1 LSVPLFRYKAATTS
15 GDIVEGEREASSQ
28 ASLIKWIQAQGHV
41 ALRAD
46 PIAEKSIR
54 SAWSFEGWRRGR
66 ITTRDLGMFTLE
78 LSTLLKAGLALDK
91 ALDILAKLSETKG
104 ARALCTSIRER
115 VRGGGSLS
123 EAMADEEAV
132 FSPFYLNMV
141 RAGETGGA
149 LDLALERLG
158 DFMQRSREL
167 KETITSALIYPLIL
181 VFVAIL
187 SLAVI
192 LGYVVPRF
200 TQLFEDAGQALPWS
214 TQIVVAMGEF
224 VQNYWW
230 VLIAAVVGGYLLLLK
245 QFQDPV
251 SRLRWDTRLLAL
263 PLVGELVSKIE
274 TARFS
279 RTLGTLLA
287 NGLPLHS
294 AIVIAKET
302 VGNRLMSQHLQSV
315 SEKVRAGQGLSKP
328 LIEANVFPTLAAE
341 LMRVGE
347 ETGNL
352 EAMLQQLTEI
362 YEREVKTLVQRLVT
376 LLEPALILGLGLL
389 IAGIIMS
396 ILAAVLSVTELGI

>member
-1 LSVPLFRYKAATTS
+1 MPIFKYKAATPT

-46 PIAEKSIR
+46 EVAQKSARSTWSLQGLRRARIAS
-54 SAWSFEGWRRGR
+54 
-66 ITTRDLGMFTLE
+66 RDLSTFTLE

-104 ARALCTSIRER
+104 ARALCVDIRER

-123 EAMADEEAV
+123 EAMAAEEGV

-141 RAGETGGA
+141 RAGESGGA
-149 LDLALERLG
+149 LEFALERLG

-167 KETITSALIYPLIL
+167 KETITSALIYPLVL
-181 VFVAIL
+181 VLVAIL

-200 TQLFEDAGQALPWS
+200 TQLFDDAGQALPWS

-224 VQNYWW
+224 VQHYGF
-230 VLIAAVVGGYLLLLK
+230 VLIAVFAGAYLLFVRLL
-245 QFQDPV
+245 QDPAF
-251 SRLRWDTRLLAL
+251 RLGWDTRLLKI
-263 PLVGELVSKIE
+263 PLLGDLIAKLE

-279 RTLGTLLA
+279 RTLGTLLV
-287 NGLPLHS
+287 NGLPLPN

-302 VGNRLMSQHLQSV
+302 VGNRLMSQQLEDV

-328 LIEANVFPTLAAE
+328 LLETNVFPTLAAE

-352 EAMLQQLTEI
+352 EDMLQQLTEI
-362 YEREVKTLVQRLVT
+362 YEREVKTLVQRLVA